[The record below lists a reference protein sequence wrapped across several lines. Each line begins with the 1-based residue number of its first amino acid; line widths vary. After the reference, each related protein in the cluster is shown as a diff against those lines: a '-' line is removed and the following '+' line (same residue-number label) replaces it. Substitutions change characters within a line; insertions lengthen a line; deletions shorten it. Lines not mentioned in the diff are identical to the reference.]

1 MKHLAALGLALTTLM
16 AQSSDP
22 AKPRPSQAPVG
33 ALHRIQGSVSPVLE
47 GMRLS
52 FTKQV
57 QDDDVDIRVDV
68 DRGRFSATLAPGS
81 YSVRAIAKDR
91 AFPGIPLIVSQDM
104 PNVALAFRPEVSKA
118 PAEVQ
123 AWIRNNAIPLRSV
136 VAGSGF
142 TDLQPLKAL
151 VGKATVVGLG
161 EATHGTKEFF
171 QLKHRMLEFLVEEM
185 GFRVFAI
192 EANLPEAYAVDE
204 YIRTG
209 QGDPAKVLYGL
220 QFWTWDTREVLD
232 MILWMRAYNADPQ
245 HTRKLRFYGV
255 DMQYHRT
262 ALTQAEAWLKE
273 ILPEEAQQLDGIA
286 ERIAARQEQGESRT
300 GSFVQGFAVAAGFNK
315 PPSRDWLAI
324 AKDLDALILC
334 LETRKAAL
342 SAAGNGERF
351 ARGCQHLRVLSQF
364 ARLEADPKQTF
375 RVRDEAMAANLRW
388 IQEMEPGAKIVLWAH
403 NAHVS
408 ATSRVS
414 TGAPSMGWHLRQTL
428 GEAYLPIGF
437 AFREGGF
444 QAQNAD
450 LVERG
455 LKVFDATPPE
465 EASLD
470 AALAASGHSALA
482 LDLRALPPGPLRDWF
497 MAPQGTLDCG
507 AVFRVPADPR
517 IYVPRLAPSARFGAL
532 LFVNRTS
539 AAEPL
544 PLNVAT
550 QPPANLDFEVGEP
563 GQALIGWR
571 VGGGPGYAAQVVAE
585 DAKTG
590 SRCLK
595 IAYKGDPKA
604 RRPFSAAQHL
614 DAGPFRGRKLRLSAW
629 VRAKGSSA
637 YRAGLRAQVSRE
649 RGRSLVVDTT
659 GRQTVGSAW
668 TQVVA
673 EFPVAA
679 DATILSISCFV
690 QGVEVAWFDGVQ
702 IEAMP

>member
-1 MKHLAALGLALTTLM
+1 MKHLVALGFALTALT
-16 AQSSDP
+16 AQNPDP
-22 AKPRPSQAPVG
+22 ALPRSVEASAG
-33 ALHRIQGSVSPVLE
+33 IAGHRIQGSVSPVLE

-57 QDDDVDIRVDV
+57 QDDDADIRVDV
-68 DRGRFSATLAPGS
+68 DHGRFSAVLPPGV
-81 YSVRAIAKDR
+81 YSVRAITKDR
-91 AFPGIPLIVSQDM
+91 AFPGIPLIVREEMSDI
-104 PNVALAFRPEVSKA
+104 VLEFRPEVSKA
-118 PAEVQ
+118 PVEVQ
-123 AWIRNNAIPLRSV
+123 AWIRGNAIPLRSV

-151 VGKATVVGLG
+151 LGKATVVGLG

-209 QGDPAKVLYGL
+209 QGDPAKALYGL

-232 MILWMRAYNADPQ
+232 MILWMRAYNADPL

-255 DMQYHRT
+255 DMQYHRA
-262 ALTQAEAWLKE
+262 ALIQAEAWLKE
-273 ILPEEAQQLDGIA
+273 ILSEEAQQLDGIA
-286 ERIAARQEQGESRT
+286 KRIATRQEQGESRT
-300 GSFVQGFAVAAGFNK
+300 GSLVQGLAVAAGFNE

-324 AKDLDALILC
+324 AKDLDTLILR

-342 SAAGNGERF
+342 SAAGNGDRF

-388 IQEMEPGAKIVLWAH
+388 IQEVESGAKIVLWAH

-414 TGAPSMGWHLRQTL
+414 TGAPSMGWHLRQAL

-450 LVERG
+450 LAERG

-470 AALAASGHSALA
+470 AALATSGHSALA
-482 LDLRALPPGPLRDWF
+482 LDLRAIPPGPVRDWF
-497 MAPQGTLDCG
+497 LAPQGTLDCG
-507 AVFRVPADPR
+507 ATYRVPADPR
-517 IYVPRLAPSARFGAL
+517 IYVPRLAPSARFDAL

-544 PLNVAT
+544 PLTVAT
-550 QPPANLDFEVGEP
+550 QPPANLDFELGEP
-563 GQALIGWR
+563 GQAPTGWR
-571 VGGGPGYAAQVVAE
+571 VSGGPGYGAQVVE

-595 IAYKGDPKA
+595 ITFKGDLKA
-604 RRPFSAAQHL
+604 RPPFSAAQHL
-614 DAGPFRGRKLRLSAW
+614 DAGPFQGRKLRVSAW
-629 VRAKGSSA
+629 VRAKGGSGF
-637 YRAGLRAQVSRE
+637 RAGLRAQVSRE

-659 GRQTVGSAW
+659 GRQAVGDAW
-668 TQVVA
+668 TPVVA

-679 DATILSISCFV
+679 DAKILSISCFV
-690 QGVEVAWFDGVQ
+690 QGVEVAYFDGVR
-702 IEAMP
+702 IEPVP